1 MELIK
6 VLKNKTISDVPY
18 FKAAGIHCGLK
29 KDNNK
34 DLCVIYSEKRAI
46 AAATFTTNKV
56 KAAPVLLNMKNIE
69 NENIQAIVVNSGN
82 ANACTGDDGYE
93 KASSMAK
100 FTAEALKLQPEE
112 VLVASTGVIGVP
124 LPIEKIIPGIKEACS
139 SLSAEGGKD
148 AIKAIMT
155 TDTVEK
161 KITVQFNLGDKKTMI
176 SGIAKGSGMIHPN
189 MATMLGFIVTDAN
202 ITKSLLQR
210 ALKESVEDTFN
221 MISVDGDTSTNDMV
235 IVLSNGAAG
244 NNLIETADINY
255 YVFKKALHFVNTELA
270 KMIAK
275 DGEGATKLLEVRIYN
290 ARTVKDAKLLA
301 KSVVTSSLVK
311 AAFFGADANWG
322 RIMCALGYSDGNFN
336 VNNVDI
342 FFSNSIGSIQ
352 ICQKGGNIDFDE
364 ALAKKILD
372 EDNITIAIDLNNGE
386 SNATAWGC
394 DLTYDY
400 VKING
405 SYRS

>member
-1 MELIK
+1 MDLIK
-6 VLKNKTISDVPY
+6 VLKNKTITDVPY

-29 KDNNK
+29 KENKK
-34 DLCVIYSEKRAI
+34 DLCVIYSEKEAI

-56 KAAPVLLNMKNIE
+56 KAAPVLLNMQNID
-69 NENIQAIVVNSGN
+69 NENTQAIVVNSGN

-93 KASSMAK
+93 KAKSMTKA
-100 FTAEALKLQPEE
+100 TADALNLEPSE
-112 VLVASTGVIGVP
+112 VLVASTGVIGTP
-124 LPIEKIIPGIKEACS
+124 LPIEIILPGIKKACS
-139 SLSAEGGKD
+139 VLSSDGGKD

-155 TDTVEK
+155 TDTKEK
-161 KITVQFNLGDKKTMI
+161 KITVQFNLGEKKAMI

-202 ITKSLLQR
+202 ITKYMLSR

-235 IVLSNGAAG
+235 IILANGAAE
-244 NNLIETADINY
+244 NPIINSADINY
-255 YVFKKALHFVNTELA
+255 YVFKKALHYVNTELA

-275 DGEGATKLLEVRIYN
+275 DGEGATKLIEVKVYN
-290 ARTVKDAKLLA
+290 ARTLNDAKLLA
-301 KSVVTSSLVK
+301 KSVITSSLVK

-322 RIMCALGYSDGNFN
+322 RILCALGYSAGNFN

-342 FFSNSIGSIQ
+342 FFSNKIGSIQ
-352 ICQKGGNIDFDE
+352 ICQKGGNIAFDE
-364 ALAKKILD
+364 ALAKTILE
-372 EDNITIAIDLNNGE
+372 EDNITVAIDLNDGE
-386 SNATAWGC
+386 NTATAWGC